1 MGFLDKAKAA
11 AMDLQQKAD
20 TAMSNSGLM
29 GGNAMGS
36 PGGGGSGSSSAA
48 ADRLLRNLG
57 VLTYLNASGRPG
69 ATEDYHRIMDELRG
83 LEASGGLNLTLTP
96 AAPAGYGG
104 PGAPPPPPGAVA
116 ASAAGASVGGAS
128 VGGTSSAASPPP
140 PPPAP
145 VVEAPAALDVPAV
158 DVPAVDVPAVD
169 GPAIDVAD
177 GGEGAIIDVQE
188 EVIDVGGG
196 GGTAPAPPPPSWA

>member
-158 DVPAVDVPAVD
+158 DVPAVD

>member
-96 AAPAGYGG
+96 AAPAGFCLDADQRQDRSHDQGDSHG
-104 PGAPPPPPGAVA
+104 PLQVRPK
-116 ASAAGASVGGAS
+116 
-128 VGGTSSAASPPP
+128 
-140 PPPAP
+140 
-145 VVEAPAALDVPAV
+145 
-158 DVPAVDVPAVD
+158 
-169 GPAIDVAD
+169 
-177 GGEGAIIDVQE
+177 
-188 EVIDVGGG
+188 
-196 GGTAPAPPPPSWA
+196 

>member
-104 PGAPPPPPGAVA
+104 AGAPPPPPGAVA

>member
-196 GGTAPAPPPPSWA
+196 GGTASAPPPPSWA

>member
-116 ASAAGASVGGAS
+116 ASAAGASVG
-128 VGGTSSAASPPP
+128 
-140 PPPAP
+140 
-145 VVEAPAALDVPAV
+145 
-158 DVPAVDVPAVD
+158 
-169 GPAIDVAD
+169 
-177 GGEGAIIDVQE
+177 
-188 EVIDVGGG
+188 
-196 GGTAPAPPPPSWA
+196 

>member
-158 DVPAVDVPAVD
+158 D